1 VVVGVT
7 ELVPAGL
14 SCWFCTHPA
23 VTIGYGFAI
32 CGGREETPINCSERA
47 RVIAVPAGLE
57 RRAQAV
63 RDAWQVAQADDHLQ
77 PQGFGWPGDL
87 YDALEAL

>member
-1 VVVGVT
+1 MSPEEALGRLALELEGTSAYTDLVVP
-7 ELVPAGL
+7 LM
-14 SCWFCTHPA
+14 
-23 VTIGYGFAI
+23 
-32 CGGREETPINCSERA
+32 RPIA
-47 RVIAVPAGLE
+47 HVAQLE

-63 RDAWQVAQADDHLQ
+63 RDAWQVAQADDHLL

>member
-1 VVVGVT
+1 MT
-7 ELVPAGL
+7 EPLAEVQCPKCG
-14 SCWFCTHPA
+14 T
-23 VTIGYGFAI
+23 TI
-32 CGGREETPINCSERA
+32 RA
-47 RVIAVPAGLE
+47 RMADDPAQAAHVARLE

-63 RDAWQVAQADDHLQ
+63 RDARQGAQADDHLL

>member
-1 VVVGVT
+1 VSRLT
-7 ELVPAGL
+7 EALAEVQCPECG
-14 SCWFCTHPA
+14 T
-23 VTIGYGFAI
+23 TI
-32 CGGREETPINCSERA
+32 RA
-47 RVIAVPAGLE
+47 RMADGPAQAAHVAQLE

-63 RDAWQVAQADDHLQ
+63 RDAWQVAQADDHLL